1 MDRINK
7 KNIQI
12 QEIVMNKI
20 KNGFTLV
27 ELIIVMVLLG
37 ILAAIA
43 VPRMTSSI
51 QSAEENTEQKFMGNL
66 VSALE
71 IYAGDEFVEN
81 SVKSYPADP
90 FDALDRDPNDS
101 WEFYPGDGGMQ
112 NPEVRHT
119 RNDGSTR
126 EWDYIVTAPS
136 GGNHGSYTLSGPGY
150 GEDY

>member
-81 SVKSYPADP
+81 SVKSYPDDP
-90 FDALDRDPNDS
+90 FDALDRDPNDT
-101 WEFYPGDGGMQ
+101 WDF
-112 NPEVRHT
+112 NPMGIEHT
-119 RNDGSTR
+119 RNDGTIKT
-126 EWDYIVTAPS
+126 WYYTVTAPAND
-136 GGNHGSYTLSGPGY
+136 NHGSYTLSGPGY

>member
-81 SVKSYPADP
+81 SVKSYPDDP

-101 WEFYPGDGGMQ
+101 WDF
-112 NPEVRHT
+112 NPMGIEHT
-119 RNDGSTR
+119 RNDGTIKSWQYT
-126 EWDYIVTAPS
+126 VTAPAN
-136 GGNHGSYTLSGPGY
+136 GNHGSYTLSGPGY